1 MFNFNGTIVSKIND
15 VEPELVHALKNS
27 FSIFETVRYQNDKI
41 LFWDFHYLRMMAS
54 LRRFRF
60 NIPKHFSFEF
70 LETEIIKIIKINRK
84 TNNDLL
90 FEFHFF
96 SDARITYFLISL
108 LPSKPLKIND
118 SKYLIDLYKE
128 NSITASDLSNFSIT
142 NRGLRRIA
150 AKYADENELNDV
162 VLINEHKNIVETSL
176 GTIYLI
182 QNNKI
187 LTPSLDSGC
196 QDFAIRSYF
205 NSWVKKEETT
215 FQLFEM
221 ILSPFEIQKSD
232 EFFVLSIESGIQ
244 VVKNYR
250 KTSFKREKS
259 KFLYEKFIESNI

>member
-70 LETEIIKIIKINRK
+70 LETEIIKLIKINRK
-84 TNNDLL
+84 TTNDFL

-128 NSITASDLSNFSIT
+128 NSITSNSF
-142 NRGLRRIA
+142 
-150 AKYADENELNDV
+150 
-162 VLINEHKNIVETSL
+162 
-176 GTIYLI
+176 IY
-182 QNNKI
+182 
-187 LTPSLDSGC
+187 
-196 QDFAIRSYF
+196 
-205 NSWVKKEETT
+205 
-215 FQLFEM
+215 
-221 ILSPFEIQKSD
+221 
-232 EFFVLSIESGIQ
+232 
-244 VVKNYR
+244 
-250 KTSFKREKS
+250 
-259 KFLYEKFIESNI
+259 